1 MDKNHPV
8 CAEILRCRLLAVIR
22 LDDLSQSEALAEA
35 LLEGGATI
43 HEFTLTSPGAL
54 QAIAQ
59 SRRRGLAG
67 VTVGVGSVTD
77 AQQARDAIDAGA
89 QYVVTPILDV
99 AVIDTCR
106 AAGVPIVCG
115 ALTPTEIFTAWK
127 RGADFVKV
135 HPARVGGPSYIR
147 DVLAPMPEVRL
158 IPSAGVTAENA
169 AEFLR
174 AGAVAL
180 GVGGNLV
187 RADLVAERR
196 WKELSDLARR
206 FVAAVAVP
214 RA

>member
-1 MDKNHPV
+1 MDRKHPV
-8 CAEILRCRLLAVIR
+8 SEEIIRRRLLAVIR
-22 LDDLSQSEALAEA
+22 LDDLSQSETLAEA

-54 QAIAQ
+54 KAIAE

-67 VTVGVGSVTD
+67 VTVGVGSVTS

-99 AVIDTCR
+99 AVIDTCQ

-115 ALTPTEIFTAWK
+115 ALTPTEIFTAWS

-135 HPARVGGPSYIR
+135 HPARVGGPNYIR

-196 WKELSDLARR
+196 WKEISELARR
-206 FVAAVAVP
+206 FVEAVAAP